1 MLLPILYRLM
11 RCLLGLTAVLMRRDL
26 SKDAE
31 LLALR
36 HENTVL
42 RRQISRARYTPADRA
57 WLAALSRLVPRGHW
71 ADVFPVTPGGCRTGH
86 PRHATWAYSCI
97 SPSSRSRPRGHGE
110 AGQPRGQAGTL
121 PDLGDYRWV
130 RLLQCCASPRLG
142 SGAGLARSVSL

>member
-1 MLLPILYRLM
+1 M

-71 ADVFPVTPGGCRTGH
+71 ADVFPVTPGGAEQVIH
-86 PRHATWAYSCI
+86 VM
-97 SPSSRSRPRGHGE
+97 RPE
-110 AGQPRGQAGTL
+110 VVVYQP
-121 PDLGDYRWV
+121 V
-130 RLLQCCASPRLG
+130 E
-142 SGAGLARSVSL
+142 